1 MTKTQ
6 KTTIY
11 LDPDD
16 DITSVIDKMN
26 DSPSK
31 IVALVLPKRTQVMQS
46 SVNMKL
52 LKRAASVS
60 KKQPV
65 LVTTDKSLELMAADV
80 GIYIAES
87 LQAKPYLPSASS
99 EISLP
104 HDAMVGDLVSAEVE
118 SPAPVED
125 ISQNAEPQR
134 EPQSPEAIDE
144 EDIAVATM
152 PKDTS
157 ELELTPAEIDKKDKK
172 LRVPDF
178 YNFRNKMFILL
189 AILGGL
195 GYGGWYAVTKLPKVT
210 VVLKAVTQKVPQVI
224 SVQAND
230 AASATLVVQKSIKEV
245 VQEKAAATGT
255 KDLGEKAKGQVTIKN
270 CNADG
275 SALSIPAGTGVSVG
289 DKTYITQGALA
300 IEKAYKSGADC
311 IAIASGTTGLPAS
324 VGAVSVIAQENGE
337 GYNLSVTSGQVAGVA
352 TATVLSLNATGGS
365 SRVAKIA
372 TAGDIAA
379 VKAKVAAKA
388 KAGAKELLTKQLSD
402 ENRYVISATYLDVS
416 TAVTTSPA
424 ADQEAAEVSASATF
438 EYVMYGVA
446 KDVLQAK
453 MTEQLKSRPEL
464 VGQRVLQPSQGE
476 PQISVVT
483 PSATKP
489 FAVKIESIA
498 VVGPDIKLDEAKTKI
513 IGKKKSEILDYF
525 RAIKGVQEVD
535 VSFAPFFVSK
545 APSDTSRSSV
555 TIDGL

>member
-255 KDLGEKAKGQVTIKN
+255 KDLGAKAKGQVTIKN

-438 EYVMYGVA
+438 EYVMYGVS